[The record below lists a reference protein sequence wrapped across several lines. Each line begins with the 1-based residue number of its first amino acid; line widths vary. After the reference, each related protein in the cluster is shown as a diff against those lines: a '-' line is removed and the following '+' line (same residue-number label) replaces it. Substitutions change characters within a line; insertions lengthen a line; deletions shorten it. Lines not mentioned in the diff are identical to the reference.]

1 MRLTYLLIDNEQTVQ
16 PNINALFALMCF
28 HSSRFKARKNEKGEM
43 ILYEDQDETLWDQEL
58 IAKGTYH
65 LHQAAQGE
73 SNFKIS
79 SRSDHRLLEHSEIRQ
94 QRKMGKYPATLQ
106 PAFAA

>member
-1 MRLTYLLIDNEQTVQ
+1 VFFIPHD
-16 PNINALFALMCF
+16 
-28 HSSRFKARKNEKGEM
+28 SRQEKNEKGEM

-79 SRSDHRLLEHSEIRQ
+79 SRSDHRLLEHSEIRTAKEKWENSCNCTTGFCSLNI
-94 QRKMGKYPATLQ
+94 RPWR
-106 PAFAA
+106 P